1 MEDNKGLARDSSKY
15 KIVSISVV
23 VIILITFWYML
34 NMVLLTFI
42 MTFIFYNLLVA
53 TRKRIKKFSSLNI
66 PDSLIIIVLYAL
78 FAILLVLISYA
89 VVTII
94 IVQLTELLIASTAT
108 KVGSFGVNILL
119 AFLLSLLLLLEKNE
133 IKNFGDKLSDSK
145 ISFIYNSLVFFG
157 KSFVKNFGEVMK
169 VQVMIAFI
177 NSVVSM
183 IFLGFMG
190 FPQIWALGFVLGLI
204 PVAGVIVSLIPL
216 TVIAFNTGGITKV
229 FGVLLMICIVHAVE
243 TYILNPK
250 LMSNRTKLPVCFVFI
265 ILLVGEH
272 YLGVW
277 GLLIGVPIFMFLM
290 DILGVKFTSR

>member
-89 VVTII
+89 VVPII
-94 IVQLTELLIASTAT
+94 IVQLTELSRVFSDFDVNQFAQSLGPKLYPIVSKLDFNKYISQAGLLIASTAT

-169 VQVMIAFI
+169 V
-177 NSVVSM
+177 
-183 IFLGFMG
+183 
-190 FPQIWALGFVLGLI
+190 
-204 PVAGVIVSLIPL
+204 
-216 TVIAFNTGGITKV
+216 
-229 FGVLLMICIVHAVE
+229 
-243 TYILNPK
+243 
-250 LMSNRTKLPVCFVFI
+250 
-265 ILLVGEH
+265 
-272 YLGVW
+272 
-277 GLLIGVPIFMFLM
+277 
-290 DILGVKFTSR
+290 